1 MPCFP
6 FFRRSDEIQR
16 DVLIFGLTDAYAYF
30 DDLRCVSFCTT
41 LYRALPVIGLR
52 RSKTN
57 RVHDNKQRSTTSN
70 TARLAQFGKTSDEAA
85 QHGILLEQFTDRGAF
100 GVDAEVRVFRRHLD
114 CRVAKHRLDEQ
125 WVHPLFLRPRAEKV
139 PQ

>member
-41 LYRALPVIGLR
+41 LYRLSDSDVKNQSSPRQQTTIDDVEHGSFGSVRKDLR
-52 RSKTN
+52 
-57 RVHDNKQRSTTSN
+57 
-70 TARLAQFGKTSDEAA
+70 
-85 QHGILLEQFTDRGAF
+85 
-100 GVDAEVRVFRRHLD
+100 
-114 CRVAKHRLDEQ
+114 
-125 WVHPLFLRPRAEKV
+125 
-139 PQ
+139 